1 MAQMFQMDM
10 TDLKRLKKFYKRM
23 PRGFRKASAGVLN
36 SFAFGSRKQ
45 SLMIINRKLTIRTPR
60 FIERT
65 IRVDKAKSGL
75 PIKSQQSEMGSTH
88 RPRYTGL
95 REQELGVSD
104 KRTNI
109 PTLAAR
115 RGQKRKKVPGSV
127 RLKRMNQFKSPDD
140 FPGKTAEHRVVVM
153 LQFLERTRC
162 RKPFVIK
169 HHRRFTKGLYRF
181 KGGKLQMVQT
191 FEPSN
196 KVPKRVRWLTGG
208 RRKFMKAANIKAI
221 WTDNLNRAVKSARRR

>member
-23 PRGFRKASAGVLN
+23 PREFRKASAGVLN

-45 SLMIINRKLTIRTPR
+45 SLLIIQRKLTIRMPR

-65 IRVDKAKSGL
+65 IRVDKAKAGL
-75 PIKSQQSEMGSTH
+75 PIKSQQSELGSTH

-95 REQELGVSD
+95 REQELGVAD
-104 KRTNI
+104 KRSNV

-115 RGQKRKKVPGSV
+115 RGQRSKKVPGAV
-127 RLKRMNQFKSPDD
+127 RLKRMNQFKSPND
-140 FPGKTAEHRVVVM
+140 FPGKTAAHRVVVM
-153 LQFLERTRC
+153 LQVLQRTRF

-169 HHRRFTKGLYRF
+169 GHSKFTRGLYRF
-181 KGGKLQMVQT
+181 RGGRLQMLQT

-196 KVPKRVRWLTGG
+196 KAPKRVRWLTGG
-208 RRKFMKAANIKAI
+208 RRKFMSKANIKTI
-221 WTDNLNRAVKSARRR
+221 WTDNLNHAIKSARRR